1 MGRRLGKQGG
11 EDQSF
16 ALERYNMELRLRR
29 NKLIRKERG
38 MSLIE
43 LMIAM
48 VVLLVGLVG
57 SLALVATAV
66 GNNKRSRLQGNSTI
80 VAQMITE
87 KISSVKATT
96 SPLLTVPDCVGNLLN
111 ISTTAPGGSPL
122 NAQGDVDFTL
132 PPVAGYQALYT
143 DCGSNGR
150 QFVYDVRWNIQQP
163 TANVKFLTVTAQK
176 ANVNVGANWDL
187 KYVSFPVTIRTL
199 IGQGT

>member
-1 MGRRLGKQGG
+1 
-11 EDQSF
+11 
-16 ALERYNMELRLRR
+16 MELRRR
-29 NKLIRKERG
+29 RKNATRTERG

-80 VAQMITE
+80 VAQMIAE

-96 SPLLTVPDCVGNLLN
+96 SPLLTVPDCAGNLLN
-111 ISTTAPGGSPL
+111 ITTAPGGSPL
-122 NAQGDVDFTL
+122 NAQGDVDFTV
-132 PPVAGYQALYT
+132 PPTAGYQAIYT

-150 QFVYDVRWNIQQP
+150 QFTYDVRWNITQP
-163 TANVKFLTVTAQK
+163 TPDVKLLTVTAQK
-176 ANVNVGANWDL
+176 ANVNVGNAWDL
-187 KYVSFPVTIRTL
+187 RYVSFPVTIRTL

>member
-1 MGRRLGKQGG
+1 
-11 EDQSF
+11 
-16 ALERYNMELRLRR
+16 MELRLRR

-38 MSLIE
+38 MSLVE

-96 SPLLTVPDCVGNLLN
+96 SPLLTVPDCAGNILN
-111 ISTTAPGGSPL
+111 ITTAAPGGSPL
-122 NAQGDVDFTL
+122 NAQGDVDFTQ
-132 PPVAGYQALYT
+132 PPVAGYQVLYT
-143 DCGSNGR
+143 DCGSAGR

-163 TANVKFLTVTAQK
+163 TPYVKFLTVTAQK

-187 KYVSFPVTIRTL
+187 RYVSFPVTIRTL

>member
-1 MGRRLGKQGG
+1 MEIIQSRNNAGR
-11 EDQSF
+11 
-16 ALERYNMELRLRR
+16 N
-29 NKLIRKERG
+29 ERG
-38 MSLIE
+38 MSLVE

-66 GNNKRSRLQGNSTI
+66 GNNGRSRQQGNSTI

-87 KISSVKATT
+87 KISSVQATT
-96 SPLLTVPDCVGNLLN
+96 SPLLTVPDCAGNILN
-111 ISTTAPGGSPL
+111 INTVAPGGSPL

-132 PPVAGYQALYT
+132 PPVAGYQVLYT
-143 DCGSNGR
+143 DCGTAGR
-150 QFVYDVRWNIQQP
+150 QFTYDVRWNIQQP
-163 TANVKFLTVTAQK
+163 TAYTKLLTVTAQK
-176 ANVNVGANWDL
+176 ANVNVGNRWDL